1 MKDVSNTAS
10 KPARLAIYPRKRP
23 SPVRD
28 GAVAKSRRSPPRRT
42 PRAPELQRIRDAQ
55 LLSRVRDSR
64 LLEQDYR
71 YDILRYMHD
80 MEQCTMSSATS
91 MDQQPEIRW
100 HMRPCLVDFLV
111 EVHLTF
117 RLRPETL
124 YLTLNIVDRYVS
136 RRIVYI
142 KHYQLVGC
150 AALWIAAKF
159 EDAKDRVPTVHDL
172 AQICREA
179 YDESAFIQMEHH
191 VLDTIQWIVG
201 HPTAEAWL
209 RLACCDSL
217 VEDTKTQHV
226 ARFLMEITL
235 FYREFVTFA
244 SSAIATG
251 ALLLARYT
259 CGKQR
264 RPFEETDDALQI
276 VEFLDNHLA
285 THSHELSETL
295 VKKYSFSYY
304 SKASTHIL
312 QFYLEGRR
320 FCRHPMPS
328 LPPITPFH
336 GREGYGSSPLSCVS
350 TPISSSTSSESDDMP
365 VTPTSPCIGDPFST
379 VAVAAAD
386 DKENIL
392 PPSMQM
398 HAMQHQHHSP
408 TKHVSDDPSVPPLVF
423 PVAPGAVTFGRP
435 KLNEINRAAPARVPP
450 TPRTA
455 NVH

>member
-1 MKDVSNTAS
+1 
-10 KPARLAIYPRKRP
+10 
-23 SPVRD
+23 
-28 GAVAKSRRSPPRRT
+28 
-42 PRAPELQRIRDAQ
+42 
-55 LLSRVRDSR
+55 
-64 LLEQDYR
+64 
-71 YDILRYMHD
+71 
-80 MEQCTMSSATS
+80 
-91 MDQQPEIRW
+91 MDLQPEIRW

-209 RLACCDSL
+209 RLACYDT
-217 VEDTKTQHV
+217 VMEDTKTQHV

-235 FYREFVTFA
+235 FYREFVKYA
-244 SSAIATG
+244 PSAIATG

-259 CGKQR
+259 CSKPR
-264 RPFEETDDALQI
+264 RVRFLAFIIPFDASDRCFQPFEETDDALQI
-276 VEFLDNHLA
+276 VELLDNHLA
-285 THSHELSETL
+285 KHSHEISETL

-320 FCRHPMPS
+320 FCRQPLPS
-328 LPPITPFH
+328 LPPISPFR
-336 GREGYGSSPLSCVS
+336 GREGFGSLPLSCVS
-350 TPISSSTSSESDDMP
+350 TPMSSSSSSASDDMMP
-365 VTPTSPCIGDPFST
+365 VTPTSPRMGDPFSAA
-379 VAVAAAD
+379 AVAGAD

-398 HAMQHQHHSP
+398 HVVQHQHHSP
-408 TKHVSDDPSVPPLVF
+408 AGKHVSDDVSGMPTTMF

-435 KLNEINRAAPARVPP
+435 KLNEINRAVPARVPP